1 MANTFRLINNAV
13 MPSSAGTADPLY
25 TVGSNK
31 TSVVLGLTLS
41 NVHTA
46 QVTASVTVIDSSN
59 SDETSHVIKDAPI
72 PVGGSLE
79 IMSGNKIVLETTD
92 IIKVDCSV
100 SDKISATMSVME
112 IDV

>member
-13 MPSSAGTADPLY
+13 MPTSAGTGDALY
-25 TVGSNK
+25 TVGSSK

-46 QVTASVTVIDSSN
+46 QVTTTVTIIDSSA
-59 SDETSHVIKDAPI
+59 SITSPLIKDAPI

-100 SDKISATMSVME
+100 ADKISATMSVME

>member
-13 MPSSAGTADPLY
+13 MPTSAGTGDALY
-25 TVGSNK
+25 TVGSSK

-46 QVTASVTVIDSSN
+46 QVTTTVTIIDSSA
-59 SDETSHVIKDAPI
+59 SITSTLIKDAPI

-79 IMSGNKIVLETTD
+79 IMSGNKYVMETTD
-92 IIKVDCSV
+92 ILKVQSNTLNSLDTTLS
-100 SDKISATMSVME
+100 IME
-112 IDV
+112 IT

>member
-1 MANTFRLINNAV
+1 MANTFRLINNAT
-13 MPSSAGTADPLY
+13 MPDSAGTGDPLY
-25 TVGSNK
+25 TVGSSK

-46 QVTASVTVIDSSN
+46 QVTTTVTITDSSA
-59 SDETSHVIKDAPI
+59 SIISTLIKDAPI

-79 IMSGNKIVLETTD
+79 IMAGNKIVLETTD

-100 SDKISATMSVME
+100 ADKVSATMSVME

>member
-13 MPSSAGTADPLY
+13 MPSSAGTPDTLY
-25 TVGSNK
+25 TVGSSK
-31 TSVVLGLTLS
+31 TSVILGLTLC

-46 QVTASVTVIDSSN
+46 QVTVTVTITDNESTDIVS
-59 SDETSHVIKDAPI
+59 TLIKNAPI

-92 IIKVDCSV
+92 SILVDCSV
-100 SDKISATMSVME
+100 ADKVSATMSVME